1 MVEQG
6 LSSQV
11 DHLRA
16 FNAGCREN
24 AHCAH
29 VSAVPVPIDE
39 RRIAAIDVIVV
50 QLSKLFLVDEL
61 FDVYVIP
68 AANEIG

>member
-1 MVEQG
+1 MP
-6 LSSQV
+6 
-11 DHLRA
+11 RKCA
-16 FNAGCREN
+16 FG
-24 AHCAH
+24 AHIRR
-29 VSAVPVPIDE
+29 SGTLDE

>member
-1 MVEQG
+1 MVEQAP
-6 LSSQV
+6 LSQV
-11 DHLRA
+11 AHLRA
-16 FNAGCREN
+16 FDAGCREN
-24 AHCAH
+24 AH
-29 VSAVPVPIDE
+29 SARISGVPVLLDE
-39 RRIAAIDVIVV
+39 RRIAAIDVIVA